1 MLFRSAIAFA
11 VLAGTA
17 SAAAE
22 PQPYRPA
29 MMPVLGMS
37 LGRRDTSGYIPDQT
51 LCGNG
56 NTCAEACGQ
65 GYTECAAN
73 GDTKHCYN
81 PDKAQKCCGDGTGNS
96 CEKGF
101 YCTNDSAN
109 QTWCCPDSMDL
120 VQCAAA
126 YSITGSLHTP
136 KVTSSSASS
145 SSTSTSSASS
155 SSSSSS
161 AASTTSA
168 PASIT
173 PTPSPSSTPSSSK
186 ASTPV
191 TTPWSGSNSTATS
204 KPVVVV
210 SSTVVV
216 GPGATSA
223 TPTGGASIAGVAMP
237 LLLAVAGFAALL

>member
-51 LCGNG
+51 QCGDG

-120 VQCAAA
+120 AQCAAA
-126 YSITGSLHTP
+126 YSISGSLHTP

-155 SSSSSS
+155 SSSS
-161 AASTTSA
+161 AASSTSA

-173 PTPSPSSTPSSSK
+173 PTPSASSTPTPSK

-191 TTPWSGSNSTATS
+191 TTPGSGSNSTATS
-204 KPVVVV
+204 KPVVTV

-216 GPGATSA
+216 GPSATSA
-223 TPTGGASIAGVAMP
+223 VPTGNGASIAGAAMP
-237 LLLAVAGFAALL
+237 LLLAAAGFAALL

>member
-51 LCGNG
+51 QCGDG
-56 NTCAEACGQ
+56 TTCAEACGQ

-120 VQCAAA
+120 AQCAAA
-126 YSITGSLHTP
+126 YSISGSLHTP
-136 KVTSSSASS
+136 KVTSSSASK
-145 SSTSTSSASS
+145 SSTSTSSAP

-191 TTPWSGSNSTATS
+191 STPGSGSNSTATS
-204 KPVVVV
+204 KPVVTV

-223 TPTGGASIAGVAMP
+223 IPTGGASIAGVAMP
-237 LLLAVAGFAALL
+237 LLLAAAGFAALL

>member
-51 LCGNG
+51 QCGDG
-56 NTCAEACGQ
+56 TTCAEACGQ

-120 VQCAAA
+120 AQCAAA
-126 YSITGSLHTP
+126 YSISGSLHTP
-136 KVTSSSASS
+136 KVTSSSASK
-145 SSTSTSSASS
+145 SSTSTSSAP
-155 SSSSSS
+155 SSSSS

-191 TTPWSGSNSTATS
+191 STPGSGSNSTATS
-204 KPVVVV
+204 KPVVTV